1 MSYLP
6 IASGLARDGVAHTAQ
21 SALPNAPVVP
31 DPEPST
37 SSTRTTRARL
47 QLARALRR
55 TADTIEPETPVC
67 EAR

>member
-6 IASGLARDGVAHTAQ
+6 IASGLSRSGVARTAE
-21 SALPNAPVVP
+21 SALPDAPVVP

-37 SSTRTTRARL
+37 SPTRTARTRLLIARG
-47 QLARALRR
+47 LRR
-55 TADTIEPETPVC
+55 TADTIEPPPMC